1 MSLRLRRQVRV
12 MAGWLVAMAYLL
24 CVAAPAMALGHGGYA
39 PCFADEMPVAIVA
52 PAQDD
57 AAAMTAMHGGGSIHD
72 HDHHAH
78 HHMADGAAGH
88 DGTAHHHTSGNLP
101 GPCCAMLCISA
112 LPAELPALAA
122 PSQPASVCV
131 LEAERSAPDN
141 TPPLLYRP
149 PIA

>member
-1 MSLRLRRQVRV
+1 MSLRLRRRVRV
-12 MAGWLVAMAYLL
+12 MGGWLVAIAYLL
-24 CVAAPAMALGHGGYA
+24 CVAAPAAALSHGGSA
-39 PCFADEMPVAIVA
+39 PCFADEISVATVA

-57 AAAMTAMHGGGSIHD
+57 PAAMMEMHGGSM
-72 HDHHAH
+72 HDHHHVH
-78 HHMADGAAGH
+78 HHMADGAAAH
-88 DGTAHHHTSGNLP
+88 DGIAHHHTGGSLP

-131 LEAERSAPDN
+131 PEAERSAPDN